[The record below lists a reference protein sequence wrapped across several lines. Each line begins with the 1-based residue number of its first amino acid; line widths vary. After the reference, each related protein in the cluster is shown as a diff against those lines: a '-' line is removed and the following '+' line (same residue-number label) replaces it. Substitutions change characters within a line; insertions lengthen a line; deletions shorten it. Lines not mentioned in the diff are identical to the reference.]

1 MLIHGVLSLGALFM
15 LLPMVWMLAT
25 SFKLPGEIAVWPPHL
40 LPQQPTL
47 ANYSGLFEAAPFVP
61 VLRQQRVHPVASHI
75 SCVVTSMIAG
85 AVFAKY
91 RFPGRGVLFMLVLAT
106 AIVPFE
112 AYMIP
117 LYIELVRI
125 HWINTYQAIILPTL
139 VMSFGIFLVRQH
151 VASAIPDELMEAARV
166 DGASESWTFRRVLVP
181 LSGNAIS
188 AVGIFAFIQ
197 AWAAFIWPLLVA
209 NNQLLFN
216 MELGLTRVPVP
227 LQRRLRQ
234 ADGRLDAEHR
244 ADADRVP
251 AAAPADNREHGADR
265 NQGVIGLEPY
275 VPGADPRSGGG
286 AKCARNAGFRQL
298 ALHRLRRQALVQQP
312 RASISFCR
320 SMPVAKP
327 MLSSM
332 NTRSSVTTLPEA
344 PGA

>member
-1 MLIHGVLSLGALFM
+1 MTPAQRRRRLRSRISSVLIHGVLSLGALFM
-15 LLPMVWMLAT
+15 LLPMVWMVAT

-40 LPQQPTL
+40 LPQQPTW
-47 ANYSGLFEAAPFVP
+47 ANYSGLFEAAPF
-61 VLRQQRVHPVASHI
+61 LRFFGNSVFIAVASTA

-166 DGASESWTFRRVLVP
+166 DGASESWTFRRVVVP
-181 LSGNAIS
+181 LSGNAIA

-216 MELGLTRVPVP
+216 MEVGLTAFQFRFSADYGKLMAGSTLSTVPMLIVF
-227 LQRRLRQ
+227 LL
-234 ADGRLDAEHR
+234 
-244 ADADRVP
+244 
-251 AAAPADNREHGADR
+251 
-265 NQGVIGLEPY
+265 
-275 VPGADPRSGGG
+275 
-286 AKCARNAGFRQL
+286 
-298 ALHRLRRQALVQQP
+298 LRRRIIENMALTG
-312 RASISFCR
+312 I
-320 SMPVAKP
+320 K
-327 MLSSM
+327 
-332 NTRSSVTTLPEA
+332 
-344 PGA
+344 G